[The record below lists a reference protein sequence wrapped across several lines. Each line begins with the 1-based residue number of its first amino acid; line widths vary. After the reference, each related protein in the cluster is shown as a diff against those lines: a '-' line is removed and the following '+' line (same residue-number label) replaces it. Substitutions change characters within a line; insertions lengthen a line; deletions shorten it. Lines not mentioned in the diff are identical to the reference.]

1 MEEVIKIIIRRLLNE
16 DKIKG
21 EMKMMMMMEQRNECQ

>member
-1 MEEVIKIIIRRLLNE
+1 MKEVIKIIIIRLLNE

-21 EMKMMMMMEQRNECQ
+21 EMMMMMEQRNECQ